1 MKIEENRTK
10 YDDLQL
16 FLTKE
21 IVGYVKVSLDS
32 AGLKEDDLYDL
43 TEAIAFNI
51 AATIDG
57 SAIMTHKGER
67 VIPFLAFASTP
78 DKNNLLAEEGG
89 SWMHEYVSGAVEEA
103 FDVLD

>member
-1 MKIEENRTK
+1 MMFEKDRAK

-21 IVGYVKVSLDS
+21 IVGCVKASLDS
-32 AGLKEDDLYDL
+32 AGLEEDDLYDL
-43 TEAIAFNI
+43 IEEIAFNI

-57 SAIMTHKGER
+57 SAIMTHKEER

-78 DKNNLLAEEGG
+78 DKDNLIVEDGG

-103 FDVLD
+103 FDAMD